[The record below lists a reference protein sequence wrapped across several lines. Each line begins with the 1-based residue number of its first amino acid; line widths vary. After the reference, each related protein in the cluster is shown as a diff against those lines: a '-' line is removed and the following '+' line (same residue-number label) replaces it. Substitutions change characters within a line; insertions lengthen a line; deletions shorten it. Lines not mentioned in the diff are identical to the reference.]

1 MRLFL
6 RDRVAAIL
14 MLGVPLALVLSWVM
28 WPALQSIY
36 ISTLRWNGTSQPQFV
51 GADNFESLLDD
62 PMFLVALENNI
73 KWLVVFGVFSIMGGL
88 LVALVVHEQIAGW
101 RLYRSAFFA
110 PIAISFVVTGF
121 IWKWMFAP
129 TCIINSAL
137 ESVGASALTA
147 NWLGEPDLAL
157 WSIIVSAT
165 WRQIGYI
172 MILFLA
178 GLKAVDQFT
187 IEAAT
192 VDGAGYWRRLWYV
205 ILPALGP
212 STTTVTAVTVIDS
225 LRTFDIIWTMTQGGP
240 FNSTQVLST
249 LMWREAFG
257 SYNLGYASAIAVVIL
272 VLTLGFVILYLLRA
286 IPKESR

>member
-36 ISTLRWNGTSQPQFV
+36 ISTLRWSGTSQPQFV
-51 GADNFESLLDD
+51 GLDNYERLFDD
-62 PMFLVALENNI
+62 PMFQTALENNI
-73 KWLVVFGVFSIMGGL
+73 KWLVVFGLLSIVGGL

-101 RLYRSAFFA
+101 KFYRSAFFA

-129 TCIINSAL
+129 TGVINAGF
-137 ESVGASALTA
+137 ESIGATGLTA
-147 NWLGEPDLAL
+147 NWIGDPDIAL
-157 WSIIVSAT
+157 WSIIIAAT
-165 WRQIGYI
+165 WRQVGYI

-178 GLKAVDQFT
+178 GLKAVDYFT

-205 ILPALGP
+205 VLPALGP
-212 STTTVTAVTVIDS
+212 STTTVIAVTVIDS

-257 SYNLGYASAIAVVIL
+257 NYNLGYASAIAVIIL
-272 VLTLGFVILYLLRA
+272 LLTLGFVIIYLLRA
-286 IPKESR
+286 IPKEAR